1 MLKEKK
7 LEREGDI
14 IDLLEVTVQ
23 GGCLME
29 RDASIEAFGFTRDVI
44 GSKRRRTI
52 FDKLA
57 VIVLKRIM
65 TPSFVSLNMFD
76 V

>member
-29 RDASIEAFGFTRDVI
+29 RYASIEPFGFTRDVI
-44 GSKRRRTI
+44 GSTRRRTI
-52 FDKLA
+52 VNKLA
-57 VIVLKRIM
+57 VIFL
-65 TPSFVSLNMFD
+65 
-76 V
+76 